1 MGKRGSGEERLIHL
15 DPSSYPFSHFLLS
28 LFQQF
33 TFSSFS
39 CKFDPSG
46 ESIMLYLSQVLSRP
60 IRDLEGESVASIKD
74 VIVRLGE
81 EDHPQVTGLVARYR
95 RRDFFVSRWRITEFN
110 ELGVRL
116 NSDILDLRPFV
127 RREGEVLL
135 ARNVLDK
142 QLIDVDGKRVV
153 RVNDVQIIEAAGQWR
168 VTGADVSLQG
178 LWRRLA
184 PAGFRGTRRPV
195 EVIDWS
201 DVGYLATDAATVQL
215 KSASGKLARLHPVEI
230 ARLAEALSYHHGSEV
245 VESLDDETAA
255 ETLEEMPAAQ
265 QARILADMDE
275 ERAADILE
283 WMSPDEAAD
292 VLGDLP
298 EEKAEEL
305 LGLMEGEEQADVAEL
320 LPYEDDTAG
329 GLMTTE
335 FVTLPRELTV
345 GEALARLR
353 EMAET
358 PNMIYYLYVV
368 EAEGSWKLI
377 GVIALRSLILA
388 DPEAP
393 LANVMRSEFQSA
405 HPDEPGKEVAHRIA
419 EYNLLAL
426 PVIDRSGDILG
437 IITVDDAM
445 EILLPKDWRQR
456 LPRLFS

>member
-1 MGKRGSGEERLIHL
+1 
-15 DPSSYPFSHFLLS
+15 
-28 LFQQF
+28 
-33 TFSSFS
+33 
-39 CKFDPSG
+39 
-46 ESIMLYLSQVLSRP
+46 MLYLSQVLSRP
-60 IRDLEGESVASIKD
+60 IRDLGGERVATIKD

-81 EDHPQVTGLVARYR
+81 EDHPVLIGLVARYR
-95 RRDFFVSRWRITEFN
+95 RRDFFVSRWRIAEFN
-110 ELGVRL
+110 EHGVRL

-127 RREGEVLL
+127 RRDGEVLL

-153 RVNDVQIIEAAGQWR
+153 RVNDVQIIPAAGEWR

-184 PAGFRGTRRPV
+184 PAGFMGTRKPV

-201 DVGYLATDAATVQL
+201 NVGYLATDEATVRL
-215 KSASGKLARLHPVEI
+215 KSSGDKLARLHPVEI

-255 ETLEEMPAAQ
+255 ETLEEMPAER
-265 QARILADMDE
+265 QARIIGDMDE

-298 EEKAEEL
+298 EDKAEEL
-305 LGLMEGEEQADVAEL
+305 LGLMEDEEQAEVAEL

-345 GEALARLR
+345 GEALTRLR
-353 EMAET
+353 VMAET

-368 EAEGSWKLI
+368 EGQGSWQLS

-388 DPEAP
+388 DPAVP
-393 LANVMRSEFQSA
+393 LDEVMRSEFQKA
-405 HPDEPGKEVAHRIA
+405 HPDEAAKEVAQRIA

-426 PVIDRSGDILG
+426 PVVDESGDILG

-456 LPRLFS
+456 LPRLFG

>member
-1 MGKRGSGEERLIHL
+1 
-15 DPSSYPFSHFLLS
+15 
-28 LFQQF
+28 
-33 TFSSFS
+33 
-39 CKFDPSG
+39 
-46 ESIMLYLSQVLSRP
+46 MLYLSQVLGRP
-60 IRDLEGESVASIKD
+60 VRDLDGERVATIKD

-81 EDHPQVTGLVARYR
+81 EDHPKVIGLVARYR
-95 RRDFFVSRWRITEFN
+95 RREFFLARWRVTEFS
-110 ELGVRL
+110 EQGVQL
-116 NSDILDLRPFV
+116 KSDILDLRPFV

-135 ARNVLDK
+135 ARDVLDK

-153 RVNDVQIIEAAGQWR
+153 RVNDVLIIEAASEWR

-184 PAGFRGTRRPV
+184 PAGFMGTRKPV
-195 EVIDWS
+195 EVLDWA
-201 DVGYLATDAATVQL
+201 DVGYLATNASTVQL
-215 KSASGKLARLHPVEI
+215 KSSSGKLARLHPVEI

-255 ETLEEMPAAQ
+255 ETLEEMPSAR
-265 QARILADMDE
+265 QARILGDMDE

-305 LGLMEGEEQADVAEL
+305 LGLMDHEEQADVAEL

-353 EMAET
+353 QMAET

-368 EAEGSWKLI
+368 EAEGSWNLV

-388 DPEAP
+388 DPAAP
-393 LANVMRSEFQSA
+393 LADVMRCEFQQA
-405 HPDEPGKEVAHRIA
+405 HPDEPAKEVAQRIA

-426 PVIDRSGDILG
+426 PVIDEAGDILG

-456 LPRLFS
+456 LPRLFG

>member
-1 MGKRGSGEERLIHL
+1 
-15 DPSSYPFSHFLLS
+15 
-28 LFQQF
+28 
-33 TFSSFS
+33 
-39 CKFDPSG
+39 
-46 ESIMLYLSQVLSRP
+46 MLYLSQVLGRP
-60 IRDLEGESVASIKD
+60 IRDLEGERVATIKD
-74 VIVRLGE
+74 VIVRLGAD
-81 EDHPQVTGLVARYR
+81 DHPPVTGLVARYR
-95 RRDFFVSRWRITEFN
+95 RRDFFLSRWRVS
-110 ELGVRL
+110 ELNQQGVRL

-135 ARNVLDK
+135 ARDVLDK

-153 RVNDVQIIEAAGQWR
+153 RVNDVQIIETSSDWR

-184 PAGFRGTRRPV
+184 PKGFVGAARTV
-195 EVIDWS
+195 EVLDWA

-215 KSASGKLARLHPVEI
+215 KSSSDKLSRLHPVEI

-255 ETLEEMPAAQ
+255 ETLEEMPPEHQ
-265 QARILADMDE
+265 VRILGDMDE

-335 FVTLPRELTV
+335 FVTLPRALTV

-353 EMAET
+353 DMAET

-368 EAEGSWKLI
+368 EAEESWRLR

-388 DPEAP
+388 EPKMP
-393 LANVMRSEFQSA
+393 LEDVMRTEFQRA
-405 HPDEPGKEVAHRIA
+405 TPDEPANEVAQRIA

-426 PVIDRSGDILG
+426 PVVDESEEILG

-456 LPRLFS
+456 VPKLFG

>member
-1 MGKRGSGEERLIHL
+1 
-15 DPSSYPFSHFLLS
+15 
-28 LFQQF
+28 
-33 TFSSFS
+33 
-39 CKFDPSG
+39 
-46 ESIMLYLSQVLSRP
+46 MLYLSQVLGRP
-60 IRDLEGESVASIKD
+60 IRDLEGERVAAIKD

-81 EDHPQVTGLVARYR
+81 DDHPPVTGIVARYR
-95 RRDFFVSRWRITEFN
+95 RRDFFLPRWRITA
-110 ELGVRL
+110 LSDRGVQL

-135 ARNVLDK
+135 ARDVLDK

-153 RVNDVQIIEAAGQWR
+153 RVNDVQLIEAGGDWR

-184 PAGFRGTRRPV
+184 PAGLMGTSKAV
-195 EVIDWS
+195 EVLDWS

-255 ETLEEMPAAQ
+255 ETLEEMPSER
-265 QARILADMDE
+265 QARIIGDMDE

-305 LGLMEGEEQADVAEL
+305 LGLMEDQEQADVAEL

-335 FVTLPRELTV
+335 FVTLPRDLTA

-368 EAEGSWKLI
+368 EGEGSWSLV
-377 GVIALRSLILA
+377 GVIALRNLILA
-388 DPEAP
+388 DQQMP
-393 LANVMRSEFQSA
+393 LASVMRTDIQTA
-405 HPDEPGKEVAHRIA
+405 LPNEPANEVAQRMA

-426 PVIDRSGDILG
+426 PVVDETGDILG

-456 LPRLFS
+456 LPKFIG

>member
-1 MGKRGSGEERLIHL
+1 
-15 DPSSYPFSHFLLS
+15 
-28 LFQQF
+28 
-33 TFSSFS
+33 
-39 CKFDPSG
+39 
-46 ESIMLYLSQVLSRP
+46 MLYLSQVLGRP
-60 IRDLEGESVASIKD
+60 IHDLEGERVATIKD

-81 EDHPQVTGLVARYR
+81 EDHPKVTGLVARYR
-95 RRDFFVSRWRITEFN
+95 RRDFFLPRWRVTEFD
-110 ELGVRL
+110 EQGVKL

-127 RREGEVLL
+127 RRDGEVLL
-135 ARNVLDK
+135 ARDVLDK

-153 RVNDVQIIEAAGQWR
+153 RVNDVQIIEAANDWR

-184 PAGFRGTRRPV
+184 PAGFMGTRKPV
-195 EVIDWS
+195 EVLDWA
-201 DVGYLATDAATVQL
+201 DVGYLATNAATVQL
-215 KSASGKLARLHPVEI
+215 KSSRGKLARLHPVEI

-255 ETLEEMPAAQ
+255 ETLEEMQAER
-265 QARILADMDE
+265 QARILGDMDE

-298 EEKAEEL
+298 EQKAEEL
-305 LGLMEGEEQADVAEL
+305 LGLMDHEEQADVAEL

-368 EAEGSWKLI
+368 EKEGSWKLV

-393 LANVMRSEFQSA
+393 LAAVMRIEFQQA
-405 HPDEPGKEVAHRIA
+405 HPHEPAKEVAQRIA

-426 PVIDRSGDILG
+426 PVVDQLGDILG
-437 IITVDDAM
+437 IITVDDAI

-456 LPRLFS
+456 FPRLFG

>member
-1 MGKRGSGEERLIHL
+1 
-15 DPSSYPFSHFLLS
+15 
-28 LFQQF
+28 
-33 TFSSFS
+33 
-39 CKFDPSG
+39 
-46 ESIMLYLSQVLSRP
+46 MLYLSQVLGRP
-60 IRDLEGESVASIKD
+60 IRDLEGLRVARVKD
-74 VIVRLGE
+74 VIVRLGTD
-81 EDHPQVTGLVARYR
+81 DHPPVAGLVARYR
-95 RRDFFVSRWRITEFN
+95 RRDFFLSRWRITELN
-110 ELGVRL
+110 QHGARL

-127 RREGEVLL
+127 RRESEVLL
-135 ARNVLDK
+135 ARDVLDK

-153 RVNDVQIIEAAGQWR
+153 RVNDVQIIEAAGDWR

-184 PAGFRGTRRPV
+184 PAGFFGTGTTV
-195 EVIDWS
+195 EVLDWA

-215 KSASGKLARLHPVEI
+215 KSSSDKLARLHPVEI

-255 ETLEEMPAAQ
+255 ETLEEMPAER
-265 QARILADMDE
+265 QAKILGDMDQ

-305 LGLMEGEEQADVAEL
+305 LGLMEHDEQADVAEL

-335 FVTLPRELTV
+335 FVTLPRALTV

-368 EAEGSWKLI
+368 ETENSWKLL

-388 DPEAP
+388 DQSMP
-393 LANVMRSEFQSA
+393 LEEVMRTEFQQA
-405 HPDEPGKEVAHRIA
+405 HPDESAHEVAQRIA

-426 PVIDRSGDILG
+426 PVIDETGDILG

-456 LPRLFS
+456 LPRLFG

>member
-1 MGKRGSGEERLIHL
+1 
-15 DPSSYPFSHFLLS
+15 
-28 LFQQF
+28 
-33 TFSSFS
+33 
-39 CKFDPSG
+39 
-46 ESIMLYLSQVLSRP
+46 MLYLSQVLGRP
-60 IRDLEGESVASIKD
+60 IRDLEGERVAMIKD
-74 VIVRLGE
+74 VIVRLGSD
-81 EDHPQVTGLVARYR
+81 DHPPVTGFVARYR
-95 RRDFFVSRWRITEFN
+95 RRDFFLSRWRIALFN
-110 ELGVRL
+110 DQGARL

-135 ARNVLDK
+135 ARDVLDK
-142 QLIDVDGKRVV
+142 QLVDVDGKRVV
-153 RVNDVQIIEAAGQWR
+153 RVNDVQLIEAGNEWR

-178 LWRRLA
+178 LWRRLL
-184 PAGFRGTRRPV
+184 PAGFVGNQRAV
-195 EVIDWS
+195 EVIDWA
-201 DVGYLATDAATVQL
+201 DVGFLATDAATVQL
-215 KSASGKLARLHPVEI
+215 KSSSGKLARLHPVEI
-230 ARLAEALSYHHGSEV
+230 ARLAEALSYHHGSEI

-255 ETLEEMPAAQ
+255 ETLEEMPAEH
-265 QARILADMDE
+265 QARIISEMDE

-335 FVTLPRELTV
+335 FVTLPRDLTV

-368 EAEGSWKLI
+368 ETEEAWKLVGI
-377 GVIALRSLILA
+377 IALRSLILA
-388 DPEAP
+388 EPSAP
-393 LANVMRSEFQSA
+393 LEEVMRDDFQTAHTDDSA
-405 HPDEPGKEVAHRIA
+405 REVAEKIA

-426 PVIDRSGDILG
+426 PVVDDAGDILG
-437 IITVDDAM
+437 IVTVDDAM
-445 EILLPKDWRQR
+445 EMLLPKGWRQR
-456 LPRLFS
+456 LPRLFG

>member
-1 MGKRGSGEERLIHL
+1 
-15 DPSSYPFSHFLLS
+15 
-28 LFQQF
+28 
-33 TFSSFS
+33 
-39 CKFDPSG
+39 
-46 ESIMLYLSQVLSRP
+46 MLYLSQVLGRP
-60 IRDLEGESVASIKD
+60 IRDLEGERVATVKD
-74 VIVRLGE
+74 IIVRLGAD
-81 EDHPQVTGLVARYR
+81 DHPPVTGLVARYR
-95 RRDFFVSRWRITEFN
+95 RRDFFLPRWRISALN
-110 ELGVRL
+110 QQGARL

-127 RREGEVLL
+127 RRESEVLL
-135 ARNVLDK
+135 ARDVLDK

-153 RVNDVQIIEAAGQWR
+153 RVNDVQIIDAAGDWR
-168 VTGADVSLQG
+168 VTGADVSLHG

-184 PAGFRGTRRPV
+184 PAGFAGSKRTV
-195 EVIDWS
+195 EVLDWA
-201 DVGYLATDAATVQL
+201 DVGFLATDAATVQL
-215 KSASGKLARLHPVEI
+215 KSSSDKLARLHPVEI

-255 ETLEEMPAAQ
+255 ETLEEMPAVS
-265 QARILADMDE
+265 QARILSDMDQ

-305 LGLMEGEEQADVAEL
+305 LGLMEHDEQADVAEL

-335 FVTLPRELTV
+335 FVTLPRALTV

-353 EMAET
+353 DMAET

-368 EAEGSWKLI
+368 EEEQSWKLV

-388 DPEAP
+388 DPSMP
-393 LANVMRSEFQSA
+393 LEEVMRTEFQQA
-405 HPDEPGKEVAHRIA
+405 DPEEPAKEVAQRIA

-426 PVIDRSGDILG
+426 PVIDESGDILG

-456 LPRLFS
+456 LPRLFG

>member
-1 MGKRGSGEERLIHL
+1 
-15 DPSSYPFSHFLLS
+15 
-28 LFQQF
+28 
-33 TFSSFS
+33 
-39 CKFDPSG
+39 
-46 ESIMLYLSQVLSRP
+46 MLYLSQVLGRP
-60 IRDLEGESVASIKD
+60 IRDLEGERVATVKD

-81 EDHPQVTGLVARYR
+81 DDHPPVTGLVARYR
-95 RRDFFVSRWRITEFN
+95 RRDFFLSRWRITELN
-110 ELGVRL
+110 QNGARL

-127 RREGEVLL
+127 RRESEVLL
-135 ARNVLDK
+135 ARDVLDK

-153 RVNDVQIIEAAGQWR
+153 RVNDVQIIEAAGDWR

-184 PAGFRGTRRPV
+184 PAGFAGTRTTV
-195 EVIDWS
+195 EVLDWA
-201 DVGYLATDAATVQL
+201 DVGFLATDAATVQL
-215 KSASGKLARLHPVEI
+215 KSSSDKLARLHPVEI

-245 VESLDDETAA
+245 VEALDDETAA
-255 ETLEEMPAAQ
+255 ETLEEMPAEH
-265 QARILADMDE
+265 QARILGDLDQ

-335 FVTLPRELTV
+335 FVTLPRELSV

-368 EAEGSWKLI
+368 EEENSWKLC
-377 GVIALRSLILA
+377 GVIALRNLILA
-388 DPEAP
+388 DPEMP
-393 LANVMRSEFQSA
+393 LADVMRSDIQQADPQEPA
-405 HPDEPGKEVAHRIA
+405 HEVAQRIA

-426 PVIDRSGDILG
+426 PVVDESGDILG

-456 LPRLFS
+456 LPRLFG

>member
-1 MGKRGSGEERLIHL
+1 
-15 DPSSYPFSHFLLS
+15 
-28 LFQQF
+28 
-33 TFSSFS
+33 
-39 CKFDPSG
+39 
-46 ESIMLYLSQVLSRP
+46 MLYLSQVLGRP
-60 IRDLEGESVASIKD
+60 IRDLEGERVATIKD
-74 VIVRLGE
+74 VIVRLGAD
-81 EDHPQVTGLVARYR
+81 DHPPVTGLVARYR
-95 RRDFFVSRWRITEFN
+95 RRDFFLPRWHISAFDEQ
-110 ELGVRL
+110 GARL

-127 RREGEVLL
+127 RRESEVLL
-135 ARNVLDK
+135 ARDVLDK

-153 RVNDVQIIEAAGQWR
+153 RVNDVQIIEAAGDWR

-184 PAGFRGTRRPV
+184 PAGFAGSKKPV
-195 EVIDWS
+195 EVLDWA
-201 DVGYLATDAATVQL
+201 DVGYLATDAATVTL
-215 KSASGKLARLHPVEI
+215 KSSSDKLARLHPVEI

-255 ETLEEMPAAQ
+255 ETLEEMPAES
-265 QARILADMDE
+265 QARILGDMDQ

-298 EEKAEEL
+298 EDKAEEL
-305 LGLMEGEEQADVAEL
+305 LGLMEQDEQADVVEL

-335 FVTLPRELTV
+335 FVTLPRALTV

-368 EAEGSWKLI
+368 EKEDSWKLL

-388 DPEAP
+388 DPSMP
-393 LANVMRSEFQSA
+393 LEEVMRTEFQQA
-405 HPDEPGKEVAHRIA
+405 DPEEPAKEVAQRIA

-426 PVIDRSGDILG
+426 PVIDDSGDILG

-456 LPRLFS
+456 LPRLFG

>member
-1 MGKRGSGEERLIHL
+1 
-15 DPSSYPFSHFLLS
+15 
-28 LFQQF
+28 
-33 TFSSFS
+33 
-39 CKFDPSG
+39 
-46 ESIMLYLSQVLSRP
+46 MLYLSQVLGRP
-60 IRDLEGESVASIKD
+60 IRDLEGLRVATVKD
-74 VIVRLGE
+74 VIVRLGAD
-81 EDHPQVTGLVARYR
+81 DHPPVTGLVARYR
-95 RRDFFVSRWRITEFN
+95 RRDFFLPRWRMTD
-110 ELGVRL
+110 LSQHGVRL
-116 NSDILDLRPFV
+116 NSDILDLRPFG
-127 RREGEVLL
+127 RRESEVLL
-135 ARNVLDK
+135 ARDVLDK

-153 RVNDVQIIEAAGQWR
+153 RVNDVQIIEAAGEWR

-184 PAGFRGTRRPV
+184 PAGLAGTRKPV
-195 EVIDWS
+195 EVLDWA

-215 KSASGKLARLHPVEI
+215 KSSSDKLARLHPVEI

-255 ETLEEMPAAQ
+255 ETLEEMPAEH
-265 QARILADMDE
+265 QARILGDMDQ

-305 LGLMEGEEQADVAEL
+305 LGLMEDEEQADVAEL

-335 FVTLPRELTV
+335 FVTLPRQLTV

-368 EAEGSWKLI
+368 EEEHSWKLC
-377 GVIALRSLILA
+377 GVIALRNLILA
-388 DPEAP
+388 DPSMP
-393 LANVMRSEFQSA
+393 LEDVMRTDIQ
-405 HPDEPGKEVAHRIA
+405 HTDPHEPAREVARRMA

-426 PVIDRSGDILG
+426 PVLDESGDILG

-456 LPRLFS
+456 LPRLLG